1 MNSTPI
7 AILAGG
13 LSTRMRPLTDAI
25 PKSMLSVHGR
35 PFLAHQID
43 YLRAQGLRRIVV
55 CAGHL
60 GEQVSGYFGST
71 LEYSFD
77 GPVALGTAGA
87 IRRALPLL
95 GERFF
100 VIYGDSWL
108 PTDFSAVLRAFK
120 SSGAA
125 ALMTVYRNQNRWG
138 RSNVWF
144 DGERIRVYDKTNPIP
159 EMQHIDYGLS
169 LFSVSAF
176 HQTPPA
182 SEFDLAQVFDRLLN
196 AGDLVA
202 HEVHDRFYEIGSP
215 AGLEEFAHDF
225 Q

>member
-1 MNSTPI
+1 MDSTPI

-13 LSTRMRPLTDAI
+13 LATRMRPLTDAV
-25 PKSMLSVHGR
+25 PKSMLPVHGR

-55 CAGHL
+55 CVGHL
-60 GEQVSGYFGST
+60 GEQISSYFGDT

-77 GPVALGTAGA
+77 GPIPLGTAGA

-108 PTDFSAVLRAFK
+108 PVDFSAILNSFV
-120 SSGAA
+120 SSRSS
-125 ALMTVYRNQNRWG
+125 ALMTVYRNENRWD

-144 DGERIRVYDKTNPIP
+144 DGGRIRAYDKTNPLS

-169 LFSVSAF
+169 VFSATAF
-176 HQTPPA
+176 RHVPPDA
-182 SEFDLAQVFDRLLN
+182 KFDLADLFGTLLGS
-196 AGDLVA
+196 GDLAA

-215 AGLEEFAHDF
+215 AGLEEFVHDF